1 MSLNPSLMTS
11 TVTMITLGDQTTV
24 FIMTAVMPKWVT
36 HFAPA
41 MGLEL
46 GLMLALF
53 LGALPYIRLFIG
65 QRPPPGLREDEDYFS
80 RSEKRKKHCSVF
92 LISKR
97 NCQTNAYITSSASG
111 IDHVTQGKEPS

>member
-1 MSLNPSLMTS
+1 
-11 TVTMITLGDQTTV
+11 
-24 FIMTAVMPKWVT
+24 MTAVMPKWVT

-41 MGLEL
+41 MGLDL

-53 LGALPYIRLFIG
+53 LGALPYIRLFIS

-97 NCQTNAYITSSASG
+97 NCQTNAYRTSSASG